1 MKRLLTIFA
10 LMLVAFTANAQS
22 CPDNHHP
29 HMIDLGLPSGTKWAC
44 CNVDDDPSKQS
55 PTNFG
60 GYYAWGEMNGNK
72 EVYDENSY
80 MYYQNGSYVDIGNDI
95 SGTEY
100 DVAHV
105 KWGGTWRLPSNS
117 EIEELVSNCR
127 SEWITLNGVAG
138 CKFTSEHNNSSIFL
152 PAAGHR
158 YGLNLS
164 TPSDGGSLGDYW
176 SSTLGFY
183 SDRSW
188 AYDLD
193 LYTYCVEVMGWGGRT
208 QGESVR
214 PVCTSPVST
223 IIGDVNGD
231 GEVSITDVALTV
243 NHILGTSSSSINVAN
258 ADVNGDGDVNVT
270 DVMGIV
276 GIILG
281 EAGVTNGKVLQIW
294 LIDGN
299 VVNIN
304 LDDQPVT
311 TYADGV
317 LTITTTKTTISY
329 PLEEVSK
336 YTYVS
341 SKSIESYESMAK
353 PLQGGETLAC
363 SWATK
368 GNENDVQAS
377 SGQLMRKAKTKTK
390 SQAMKTVSDLP
401 PMKSQDFMNIYFKNG
416 SSIKYYMDKLIEFA
430 TLKVNNDG
438 MPISDYRNLNIITE
452 ISDYYFDL
460 FDIDSIRFTKISEE
474 QLNQNYQDALEVV
487 LPALSECTTAAD
499 AESQLGIIKNS
510 ESVEDAWCDETNCFI
525 KIKDGETISFH
536 FNHVA
541 NEDETDM
548 ARSIEQVRNCLKG
561 IKNSILLNGETIK
574 VAIVNQQYKDESRTE
589 QKTNYFDP
597 LETEFKSFGIQ
608 VDRIDSLT
616 IDFFYKPNDSSKHKN
631 IYDYDMTFLITHGDY
646 NMDLL
651 THNILLSTELGIE
664 RKRFIWSD
672 TSSAL
677 EDVCC
682 KNLEVYRDTVLNGLI
697 SDMNCVTVGF
707 NEEERDG
714 KKYWV
719 GYVNLSENFFSSG
732 KNVGKFVNP
741 KSILFNGAC
750 QTLKDGESFAKTLVE
765 KQKLGV
771 YLGYDETT
779 YLSEQTGFE
788 WFHGLL
794 SGKSA
799 YKAYEDL
806 PEKHRIESFDW
817 DHYIVSLNYHAQ
829 LLFRT
834 QNNDYFE
841 IFLFPTITEAIDQT
855 EVQTCF
861 DEKGYVEVKGY
872 ATSIDPQSIFMGF
885 LYGTDDKNLSSN
897 QDASFSG
904 YIENQGK
911 GNCKFV
917 AKLKD
922 LEANKN
928 YYYRAYTY
936 DSKYYNYGNLES
948 FTTYEKLTLST
959 NSITVSALTSSSV
972 QITSGSG
979 NYEIESVVPS
989 GVVTASIV
997 DNSIVAIEALTAG
1010 PAMITVKDTKS
1021 GQTATIEV
1029 TVTQGT
1035 NPVSYLTC
1043 PDDHHPHLID
1053 LGLPSG
1059 TKWAC
1064 CNVGADKPEGYGGY
1078 YAWGETEEKDYYDWS
1093 TYIHC
1098 DGSENTCHDLGSDIA
1113 GTQFDVAH
1121 YRWGGSWVM
1130 PSYDQQVE
1138 LIKNCTYEWTT
1149 LNGVNGGKFTSKKN
1163 GGTIFLPAAGH
1174 RWRDSLRLAGS
1185 HGYYW
1190 SSTQRPSNSYYAYN
1204 PYYAYNLYFNSG
1216 GAYWS
1221 YGGDSRNVGRPVRP
1235 VSR

>member
-1 MKRLLTIFA
+1 MKKFFLL
-10 LMLVAFTANAQS
+10 LSVSMLSVCSWAQS
-22 CPDNHHP
+22 SVSCDVNNDGDVSVTDVFVLV
-29 HMIDLGLPSGTKWAC
+29 DLLLSGGDDSAC
-44 CNVDDDPSKQS
+44 
-55 PTNFG
+55 
-60 GYYAWGEMNGNK
+60 
-72 EVYDENSY
+72 
-80 MYYQNGSYVDIGNDI
+80 
-95 SGTEY
+95 
-100 DVAHV
+100 
-105 KWGGTWRLPSNS
+105 
-117 EIEELVSNCR
+117 
-127 SEWITLNGVAG
+127 
-138 CKFTSEHNNSSIFL
+138 
-152 PAAGHR
+152 
-158 YGLNLS
+158 
-164 TPSDGGSLGDYW
+164 
-176 SSTLGFY
+176 
-183 SDRSW
+183 
-188 AYDLD
+188 DLD
-193 LYTYCVEVMGWGGRT
+193 
-208 QGESVR
+208 
-214 PVCTSPVST
+214 
-223 IIGDVNGD
+223 DD
-231 GEVSITDVALTV
+231 GEVSLSDVFVVVDYIFKKSDKDL
-243 NHILGTSSSSINVAN
+243 
-258 ADVNGDGDVNVT
+258 
-270 DVMGIV
+270 
-276 GIILG
+276 
-281 EAGVTNGKVLQIW
+281 KIW

-329 PLEEVSK
+329 PLEMVSK
-336 YTYVS
+336 FTYVS
-341 SKSIESYESMAK
+341 SKSIESYESMVK

-363 SWATK
+363 SWVTK

-377 SGQLMRKAKTKTK
+377 FGQLMRKAKTK
-390 SQAMKTVSDLP
+390 SQAMKTVSDLR

-499 AESQLGIIKNS
+499 AESQLEIIKNS

-697 SDMNCVTVGF
+697 SDMNCVTVSF

-922 LEANKN
+922 LEANKT

-979 NYEIESVVPS
+979 SYEVESVVPS

-1064 CNVGADKPEGYGGY
+1064 CNVADNPAEQAPTSYGTY
-1078 YAWGETEEKDYYDWS
+1078 YAWGETSGKDYYHWS
-1093 TYIHC
+1093 TYIHF
-1098 DGSENTCHDLGSDIA
+1098 DDSKRTCHDLGSDIA
-1113 GTQFDVAH
+1113 GTQYDVAH
-1121 YRWGGSWVM
+1121 VRWGGSWVM
-1130 PSYDQQVE
+1130 PSLDQFKE
-1138 LIKNCTYEWTT
+1138 LANNCTSEWTT
-1149 LNGVNGGKFTSKKN
+1149 VNGVNGRIFKGPN
-1163 GGTIFLPAAGH
+1163 GGSIFLPAAGY
-1174 RWRDSLRLAGS
+1174 RWYDDLDDAGS
-1185 HGYYW
+1185 GGCCW
-1190 SSTQRPSNSYYAYN
+1190 SSTQCPSDSYLAYDFN
-1204 PYYAYNLYFNSG
+1204 FGSGYVDWFSTSRLYG
-1216 GAYWS
+1216 LT
-1221 YGGDSRNVGRPVRP
+1221 VRP
-1235 VSR
+1235 VCR